1 MTSLEVKPAESVL
14 LETIA
19 YNDDALKLH
28 CESLREDKS
37 QLAIINHSISF
48 VILED
53 S

>member
-1 MTSLEVKPAESVL
+1 MTSLEAKPAESVL
-14 LETIA
+14 KTIA

-28 CESLREDKS
+28 CESLREDES